1 MPAGE
6 TSSDQARRE
15 AAEGRM
21 VSAPAVRAVATAAQR
36 SIMELETAA
45 EADERM
51 LELERAAKRP
61 RGGSGASSSG
71 ASRFVGNLVP
81 PTYEQARPQAYGLT
95 LQAARCVALM
105 WRAAA
110 GGRRL

>member
-6 TSSDQARRE
+6 TSAGQARRE

-21 VSAPAVRAVATAAQR
+21 VSAPAVRAAATAAQR
-36 SIMELETAA
+36 SVMELETAA

-71 ASRFVGNLVP
+71 ASRFVGSLVP
-81 PTYEQARPQAYGLT
+81 PHVRAGRAYGPMGSLCM
-95 LQAARCVALM
+95 QPASQR
-105 WRAAA
+105 
-110 GGRRL
+110 

>member
-1 MPAGE
+1 
-6 TSSDQARRE
+6 
-15 AAEGRM
+15 M
-21 VSAPAVRAVATAAQR
+21 VSALAVRAVATAAKR

-61 RGGSGASSSG
+61 RGGSGASSG
-71 ASRFVGNLVP
+71 ASRFVGSLVP
-81 PTYEQARPQAYGLT
+81 PHVRAGRAPMAYGLT
-95 LQAARCVALM
+95 LYAARCAALM

-110 GGRRL
+110 GGRRQ